1 MFIFI
6 SCRISLICG
15 LSLLINL
22 NKHLILRS
30 SRFIGVFGD
39 WRIIFDP
46 IRVGFVSLLFLVTTF
61 ILVFSKN
68 YIGSDVLGTQFFIV
82 LGSFAFSIII
92 LIFRENLALFFLG
105 WDGLG
110 ISRFWLILWYQNNK
124 GNISGAHTFST
135 IRIGDLFLLLAVLFW
150 AGYQCARVYVFL
162 AIAPVFFIM
171 GAATKRA
178 QTPFVTWL
186 PLAMAAPT
194 PVRAL
199 VHSSTLVTA
208 GIYLVMRG
216 IFYGFN
222 MPPMLITLGAITALL
237 GAYCSVIEYDLKKAI
252 AYSTLRH
259 CGLIIYGL
267 GINCWDL
274 VFFHLCVHALFKRLL
289 FLIAGWVLSTTGGN
303 QDLRFLGGLNR
314 DVIKIFWCV
323 NSLIIASLPSL
334 GVWYRKHAI
343 LANQESWAI
352 IEILFLLILR
362 ALSGVYIWRIPSW
375 LLGTSGIKA
384 TGDIPIVFKISLA
397 LHFSRGVLILWVSP
411 SVTPE
416 LSGISFKFRLIW
428 LILLVPL
435 IYYFVNIGP
444 SWKLSAQNYL
454 DQMTSLYLA
463 TPSKIFEFGTFEEA
477 RRSSQKL
484 LRLGSTSSIIM
495 IDYWT
500 KGIVLTGL
508 LALFICI

>member
-6 SCRISLICG
+6 SCSISLICA
-15 LSLLINL
+15 LSLLLSL
-22 NKHLILRS
+22 NKHLILRA

-46 IRVGFVSLLFLVTTF
+46 VRIGFVALLFLVTTF
-61 ILVFSKN
+61 ILVFSIR
-68 YIGSDVLGTQFFIV
+68 YIRADVLDTQFFIV

-92 LIFRENLALFFLG
+92 LIFSENLALFFLG

-135 IRIGDLFLLLAVLFW
+135 IRIGDLFLLLAILFW
-150 AGYQCARVYVFL
+150 AGFQCARIYVFL
-162 AIAPVFFIM
+162 ALAPTLFIL

-216 IFYGFN
+216 IFFGSN
-222 MPPMLITLGAITALL
+222 IPARLITLGAVTALL
-237 GAYCSVIEYDLKKAI
+237 GAYCSAIEYDLKKAI
-252 AYSTLRH
+252 AYSTLSH

-289 FLIAGWVLSTTGGN
+289 FLMAGWVLSTTGGN
-303 QDLRFLGGLNR
+303 QDVRYLGGLNR
-314 DVIKIFWCV
+314 DIIKTFWCL
-323 NSLIIASLPSL
+323 NSLIMASLPSL

-343 LANQESWAI
+343 LASQESWI
-352 IEILFLLILR
+352 ILEILFLLLLR
-362 ALSGVYIWRIPSW
+362 AFSGVYIWRIPTW
-375 LLGTSGIKA
+375 LLSTSGIKA
-384 TGDIPIVFKISLA
+384 TGDIPIIFKVSLA
-397 LHFSRGVLILWVSP
+397 LHFSIGVLVLWLSP
-411 SVTPE
+411 PVTPE
-416 LSGISFKFRLIW
+416 LSGISFKFGIIW
-428 LILLVPL
+428 LFILIPLV
-435 IYYFVNIGP
+435 YYFVNFGP
-444 SWKLSAQNYL
+444 SWKISAQNYL
-454 DQMTSLYLA
+454 DQITNLYLT
-463 TPSKIFEFGTFEEA
+463 TPRKIFEFGAFEEV
-477 RRSSQKL
+477 RRSRGEVLALS
-484 LRLGSTSSIIM
+484 STSSIIM

-500 KGIVLTGL
+500 KGIFLTGL
-508 LALFICI
+508 IVLLICI